1 MATGATLTG
10 QRQTRYRRLID
21 MWVAP
26 GIHPTNLDILNKLKT
41 AEDRQFSS
49 NMKVTGKVIDEDR
62 EERSKG
68 ESHIIGIRSDVWRPT
83 KKERARAL
91 AAIRKRK
98 VSEHRRSIK
107 SNGRLTKEEQAEL
120 EARLRED
127 ESLSLDEGDV
137 DKSRLV
143 IKMFRSTGKR
153 IDWRGTLEELTVT
166 EIHNSMGS
174 ARPLATFAVILS
186 GHDYMIQ
193 IQQNRRL
200 WRIPPVFS
208 FAYYDEKNDR
218 MWYIDLKCYWV
229 SLGIDYSIEAQGRKI
244 GKIDGRLFALGTDSM
259 IHIYEP
265 SLAEDSKFQDLL
277 SLFAAS
283 IGFQRRV
290 RENIQRRLQGI
301 RQGKSLH
308 VVEDEELWLL
318 KNPRRI
324 AR

>member
-1 MATGATLTG
+1 
-10 QRQTRYRRLID
+10 

-26 GIHPTNLDILNKLKT
+26 GIHPTNIDILNKLKS

-49 NMKVTGKVIDEDR
+49 NMRVTGKIIDEDR
-62 EERSKG
+62 EERSRG
-68 ESHIIGIRSDVWRPT
+68 ESHIIGIRSDIWRPS
-83 KKERARAL
+83 KKDRKRAL
-91 AAIRKRK
+91 AAIQKQK
-98 VSEHRRSIK
+98 TTEHRKSIK
-107 SNGRLTKEEQAEL
+107 SNGRLTKEEKAEL
-120 EARLRED
+120 EQRLMED
-127 ESLSLDEGDV
+127 ETMAMDAADV

-153 IDWRGTLEELTVT
+153 IDWRGTLEELSVT
-166 EIHNSMGS
+166 EIHNSIGS

-186 GHDYMIQ
+186 GYDYMIK
-193 IQQNRRL
+193 IQQNRRI

-265 SLAEDSKFQDLL
+265 SLAEDTKFQDLL
-277 SLFAAS
+277 SLFSAS

-290 RENIQRRLQGI
+290 RDNIKRRLKGI
-301 RQGKSLH
+301 RQGKSIH

>member
-1 MATGATLTG
+1 
-10 QRQTRYRRLID
+10 

-26 GIHPTNLDILNKLKT
+26 GIHPTNIDILNKLKS

-49 NMKVTGKVIDEDR
+49 NMRVTGKIIDEDR
-62 EERSKG
+62 EERSRG
-68 ESHIIGIRSDVWRPT
+68 ESHIIGIRSDIWRPS
-83 KKERARAL
+83 KKDRKRAL
-91 AAIRKRK
+91 AAIQKQK
-98 VSEHRRSIK
+98 TTEHRKSIK
-107 SNGRLTKEEQAEL
+107 SNGRLTKEEKAEL
-120 EARLRED
+120 EQRLMED
-127 ESLSLDEGDV
+127 ETMSLDAADV

-153 IDWRGTLEELTVT
+153 IDWRGTLEELSVT
-166 EIHNSMGS
+166 EIHNSIGS

-186 GHDYMIQ
+186 GYDYMIK
-193 IQQNRRL
+193 IQQNRRI

-265 SLAEDSKFQDLL
+265 SLAEDTKFQDLL
-277 SLFAAS
+277 SLFSAS

-290 RENIQRRLQGI
+290 RDNIKRRLKGI
-301 RQGKSLH
+301 RQGKSIH